1 MRFGYFDFKEIFTER
16 MKATSPRICMT
27 LAALFV
33 CLCPLTANAQARRI
47 NGYAVQVAALSSQ
60 KSADALAQGLRVRGM
75 NAYWVGGM
83 SFGAGRSALHRV
95 RIGNFPTIA
104 SASAYAEKLLGA
116 GLLAT
121 YAIAAYEPP
130 VKADSGPSWK
140 IHNLSQKFPGRRL
153 GPDLIDV
160 VAAIGSRGWLLLSS
174 ESISLTAR
182 AGNSALSRELVPLAA
197 IVSSRGWGMNND
209 AAKVLGAAAPINIVS
224 LPSGIIADTPVTP
237 PPPSAN
243 SSSFSAAAPEIGRRE
258 LITTTSPSVAVG
270 SPGIRSR
277 GGNSSTS
284 LQGSI
289 EMRGGR
295 MFMTLR
301 NADPEKVFSGVA
313 RVSLADDQKQQDV
326 TPINVTLLPDKEMTF
341 PLDEATLTDGG
352 WILMVYD
359 LNGAARLIRGAS
371 PAPPKAP
378 AQAPGATNSAGAVAT
393 NPGPEV
399 PPSYVTGVY
408 DTTNWA
414 QPQVPPQIQNV
425 EGQDA
430 AVTTAPSPQDVA
442 VSAAPSVQDSAAGSP
457 NAMPQVDNAPGQVTA
472 TLRQIAVTSE
482 NVTLELEISA
492 QNPLKNVTV
501 TLRAGDFQDVRQAFI
516 PTSQGRVPFLVP
528 AAYAAAGL
536 YYEVRDEAQRVLA
549 NGNSN
554 LRSLGK

>member
-1 MRFGYFDFKEIFTER
+1 
-16 MKATSPRICMT
+16 
-27 LAALFV
+27 
-33 CLCPLTANAQARRI
+33 
-47 NGYAVQVAALSSQ
+47 
-60 KSADALAQGLRVRGM
+60 
-75 NAYWVGGM
+75 
-83 SFGAGRSALHRV
+83 
-95 RIGNFPTIA
+95 
-104 SASAYAEKLLGA
+104 
-116 GLLAT
+116 
-121 YAIAAYEPP
+121 
-130 VKADSGPSWK
+130 
-140 IHNLSQKFPGRRL
+140 
-153 GPDLIDV
+153 
-160 VAAIGSRGWLLLSS
+160 
-174 ESISLTAR
+174 
-182 AGNSALSRELVPLAA
+182 
-197 IVSSRGWGMNND
+197 
-209 AAKVLGAAAPINIVS
+209 
-224 LPSGIIADTPVTP
+224 
-237 PPPSAN
+237 
-243 SSSFSAAAPEIGRRE
+243 
-258 LITTTSPSVAVG
+258 
-270 SPGIRSR
+270 
-277 GGNSSTS
+277 
-284 LQGSI
+284 
-289 EMRGGR
+289 MRGGR

-301 NADPEKVFSGVA
+301 NIDPDRVFSGVA
-313 RVSLADDQKQQDV
+313 RVSLTDDKRQQDV
-326 TPINVTLLPDKEMTF
+326 TPVNVTLLPDKEVMF

-371 PAPPKAP
+371 LGPPKAP
-378 AQAPGATNSAGAVAT
+378 AQTPGAANSAQTIAT

-425 EGQDA
+425 EGQDV

-528 AAYAAAGL
+528 MAYASAGL